1 MGRVSE
7 SQFPM
12 PDALFARCPICP
24 MPDSQCPI
32 WPILDARFSMP
43 YLADA
48 RFPIPH
54 SPFPM
59 PNSNFLLLVNA
70 IEQPKSPENPDKVG
84 NSGVSI
90 GEYHKYV

>member
-1 MGRVSE
+1 MIPDVGWERVSEWGRVSE

-12 PDALFARCPICP
+12 PDARCP
-24 MPDSQCPI
+24 MP
-32 WPILDARFSMP
+32 DARFSMP
-43 YLADA
+43 DSRCPIPDA
-48 RFPIPH
+48 RFPIPDA
-54 SPFPM
+54 
-59 PNSNFLLLVNA
+59 NFLLLVNA

>member
-1 MGRVSE
+1 M
-7 SQFPM
+7 PM
-12 PDALFARCPICP
+12 PHAHALFGR
-24 MPDSQCPI
+24 CPI
-32 WPILDARFSMP
+32 WPMP

-48 RFPIPH
+48 RCPIWPM
-54 SPFPM
+54 PYLADARCPIWPM

-70 IEQPKSPENPDKVG
+70 IEQPKSSENPDKVG

>member
-1 MGRVSE
+1 VIPDVGWGRVPDGE
-7 SQFPM
+7 SVRVGESV
-12 PDALFARCPICP
+12 RCP
-24 MPDSQCPI
+24 
-32 WPILDARFSMP
+32 MP

-48 RFPIPH
+48 LFGRCPIWPM
-54 SPFPM
+54 PYLADALRGPM

-90 GEYHKYV
+90 GQYHKYV

>member
-1 MGRVSE
+1 
-7 SQFPM
+7 M
-12 PDALFARCPICP
+12 PYLADALFG
-24 MPDSQCPI
+24 
-32 WPILDARFSMP
+32 RFSMP

-48 RFPIPH
+48 RCPIW
-54 SPFPM
+54 PM
-59 PNSNFLLLVNA
+59 PYLADANFLLLVNA

>member
-1 MGRVSE
+1 
-7 SQFPM
+7 M
-12 PDALFARCPICP
+12 PYLADALFG
-24 MPDSQCPI
+24 
-32 WPILDARFSMP
+32 RFSMP

-48 RFPIPH
+48 LFDRCPIW
-54 SPFPM
+54 PM
-59 PNSNFLLLVNA
+59 PDANFLLLVNA

>member
-1 MGRVSE
+1 MIPDVGWGRVPDGESVPLGRVSE
-7 SQFPM
+7 SQLAM
-12 PDALFARCPICP
+12 PDALFGRCPI
-24 MPDSQCPI
+24 
-32 WPILDARFSMP
+32 W
-43 YLADA
+43 
-48 RFPIPH
+48 
-54 SPFPM
+54 PM

>member
-1 MGRVSE
+1 MS
-7 SQFPM
+7 
-12 PDALFARCPICP
+12 
-24 MPDSQCPI
+24 
-32 WPILDARFSMP
+32 

-48 RFPIPH
+48 
-54 SPFPM
+54 
-59 PNSNFLLLVNA
+59 NFLLLVNA

>member
-1 MGRVSE
+1 MS
-7 SQFPM
+7 
-12 PDALFARCPICP
+12 DALFGR
-24 MPDSQCPI
+24 CPI
-32 WPILDARFSMP
+32 WPMSDALFGRCPIWPMS

-48 RFPIPH
+48 
-54 SPFPM
+54 
-59 PNSNFLLLVNA
+59 NFLLLVNA

>member
-12 PDALFARCPICP
+12 PDARCP
-24 MPDSQCPI
+24 MP
-32 WPILDARFSMP
+32 DARFSMP
-43 YLADA
+43 DSRCPIPDA
-48 RFPIPH
+48 RFPIPDA
-54 SPFPM
+54 
-59 PNSNFLLLVNA
+59 NFLLLVNT